1 MDLWANVAVML
12 ACYGYILALIFVSG
26 RMGDSGRVS
35 KKTSR
40 KFLHAMIGN
49 LPLIMPFFTDSL
61 FPFLVASPFILVTL
75 LVSPYSPFPGL
86 GKKFSGLAD
95 ITEEG
100 HHTGLVLYAVSYSL
114 LALVYGVKPY
124 IVAAGIFPMAYGDSS
139 AALIGERFGAHRY
152 RVFESKSLEG
162 SLGMLVG
169 SLLSLLVGMLYFSRV
184 YGFSFQAQVAPCLA
198 VAFVATLV
206 EAFSPRSLDNMS
218 VPLLGALTFI
228 LMGGGV

>member
-1 MDLWANVAVML
+1 LDLWANVPVML
-12 ACYGYILALIFVSG
+12 ACYGYILALILVSG

-49 LPLIMPFFTDSL
+49 LPLMMPFFTESL

-86 GKKFSGLAD
+86 GKRFSSLAG

-124 IVAAGIFPMAYGDSS
+124 VVAAGIFPMAYGDSS

-152 RVFESKSLEG
+152 KIFEPKSLEG
-162 SLGMLVG
+162 SLGMLAG
-169 SLLSLLVGMLYFSRV
+169 SLLSLLVGMLYFSRI
-184 YGFSFQAQVAPCLA
+184 YGFSFQAQVVPCLL
-198 VAFVATLV
+198 VALVATLA
-206 EAFSPRSLDNMS
+206 ETSSPRSLDNLS
-218 VPLLGALTFI
+218 VPLLGALTFV
-228 LMGGGV
+228 LMGGGL

>member
-1 MDLWANVAVML
+1 MDLWANVPVML
-12 ACYGYILALIFVSG
+12 ACYGYILALILVSG

-49 LPLIMPFFTDSL
+49 LPLMMPFFTESL

-86 GKKFSGLAD
+86 GKRFSSLAG

-114 LALVYGVKPY
+114 MALVYGVKPY
-124 IVAAGIFPMAYGDSS
+124 VVAAGIFPMAYGDSS

-152 RVFESKSLEG
+152 KIFEPKSLEG
-162 SLGMLVG
+162 SLGMLAG
-169 SLLSLLVGMLYFSRV
+169 SLLSLLVGMLYFSRI
-184 YGFSFQAQVAPCLA
+184 YGFSFQAQVVPCLL
-198 VAFVATLV
+198 VALVATLA
-206 EAFSPRSLDNMS
+206 ETSSPRSLDNLS
-218 VPLLGALTFI
+218 VPLLGALTFV
-228 LMGGGV
+228 LMGGGL

>member
-1 MDLWANVAVML
+1 LDLWANVPVML
-12 ACYGYILALIFVSG
+12 ACYGYILALILVAG
-26 RMGDSGRVS
+26 RMDDSGRVS

-49 LPLIMPFFTDSL
+49 LPLVMPFFTDSV

-75 LVSPYSPFPGL
+75 LVSPYSPFQSL
-86 GKKFSGLAD
+86 GERFSGLAD

-152 RVFESKSLEG
+152 KVYEAKSLEG
-162 SLGMLVG
+162 SLGMFTG
-169 SLLSLLVGMLYFSRV
+169 SLVSLMAGMLYFSHI

-198 VAFVATLV
+198 VALVATLA
-206 EAFSPRSLDNMS
+206 EAVSPRSLDNLS

-228 LMGGGV
+228 AMGGGV